1 MIEFL
6 KGIVAF
12 KADDYVVVDVNNIG
26 YKVYMTR
33 KSIEQIED
41 DCHIKI
47 FTYMRVLQDDISLF
61 GFLSNEE
68 LAMFKLLI
76 TVGGIGAKSALT
88 ILSNITP
95 TDFAIAVVSDDINK
109 LKSLPGIGPKT
120 AQRIVLELKDKVKH
134 EQAIEESKNVEKKMK
149 NTQNIQDAISALQVL
164 GYNLKSIEKA
174 FADIDVE
181 AKTTEELIKIGL
193 KELA

>member
-6 KGIVAF
+6 KGKVAF
-12 KADDYVVVDVNNIG
+12 KAEDYVVIEDNNVG
-26 YKVYMTR
+26 YKVFMS
-33 KSIEQIED
+33 KVSIDKIEENS
-41 DCHIKI
+41 ILKI

-68 LAMFKLLI
+68 LNMFELLI

-95 TDFAIAVVSDDINK
+95 TDFAMAVVSDDVNK

-120 AQRIVLELKDKVKH
+120 AQRIVLELKDKMKH
-134 EQAIEESKNVEKKMK
+134 EQIIEESKNNEKQIK
-149 NTQNIQDAISALQVL
+149 NNDNIKDAISALQVL

-174 FADIDVE
+174 FETINTDE
-181 AKTTEELIKIGL
+181 KTTEELIKEGL
-193 KELA
+193 KSLS

>member
-6 KGIVAF
+6 KGKVAF
-12 KADDYVVVDVNNIG
+12 KAEDYVIIEVNNVG
-26 YKVYMTR
+26 YKVFMS
-33 KSIEQIED
+33 KVSIDKIEENS
-41 DCHIKI
+41 ILKI

-68 LAMFKLLI
+68 LNMFELLI

-95 TDFAIAVVSDDINK
+95 TDFAMAVVSDDVNK

-120 AQRIVLELKDKVKH
+120 AQRIVLELKDKMKH
-134 EQAIEESKNVEKKMK
+134 EQIIEESKNNEKQIK
-149 NTQNIQDAISALQVL
+149 NNDNIKDAISALQVL

-174 FADIDVE
+174 FETINTDE
-181 AKTTEELIKIGL
+181 KTTEELIKEGL
-193 KELA
+193 KSLS

>member
-6 KGIVAF
+6 KGKVAF
-12 KADDYVVVDVNNIG
+12 KAEDYVVIEVNNVG
-26 YKVYMTR
+26 YKVFMS
-33 KSIEQIED
+33 KASIDKIEENS
-41 DCHIKI
+41 ILKI

-68 LAMFKLLI
+68 LNMFELLI

-95 TDFAIAVVSDDINK
+95 TDFAMAVVSDDVNK

-120 AQRIVLELKDKVKH
+120 AQRIVLELKDKMKH
-134 EQAIEESKNVEKKMK
+134 EQIIEESKNNEKQIK
-149 NTQNIQDAISALQVL
+149 NNDNIKDAISALQVL

-174 FADIDVE
+174 FETINTDE
-181 AKTTEELIKIGL
+181 KTTEELIKEGL
-193 KELA
+193 KSLS

>member
-6 KGIVAF
+6 KGKVAF
-12 KADDYVVVDVNNIG
+12 KAEDYVIIEVNNVG
-26 YKVYMTR
+26 YKVFMS
-33 KSIEQIED
+33 KVSIDKLEENSIL
-41 DCHIKI
+41 KI

-68 LAMFKLLI
+68 LNMFELLI

-95 TDFAIAVVSDDINK
+95 TDFAMAVVSDDVNK

-120 AQRIVLELKDKVKH
+120 AQRIVLELKDKMKH
-134 EQAIEESKNVEKKMK
+134 EQIIEESKNNEKQIK
-149 NTQNIQDAISALQVL
+149 NNDNIKDAISALQVL

-174 FADIDVE
+174 FETINTDE
-181 AKTTEELIKIGL
+181 KTTEELIKEGL
-193 KELA
+193 KSLS

>member
-6 KGIVAF
+6 KGQVSS
-12 KADDYVVVDVNNIG
+12 KAEDYVVIEVNNVG
-26 YKVYMTR
+26 YKVFMS
-33 KSIEQIED
+33 KASIDKIEENS
-41 DCHIKI
+41 ILKI

-68 LAMFKLLI
+68 LNMFELLI

-95 TDFAIAVVSDDINK
+95 TDFAMAVVSDDVNK

-120 AQRIVLELKDKVKH
+120 AQRIILELKDKMKH
-134 EQAIEESKNVEKKMK
+134 EQIIEESKNNEKQIK
-149 NTQNIQDAISALQVL
+149 NNDNIKDAISALQVL

-174 FADIDVE
+174 FETINTDE
-181 AKTTEELIKIGL
+181 KTTEELIKEGL
-193 KELA
+193 KSLS

>member
-6 KGIVAF
+6 KGKVAF
-12 KADDYVVVDVNNIG
+12 KAEDYVVIEVNNVG
-26 YKVYMTR
+26 YKVFMS
-33 KSIEQIED
+33 KVSIDKIEENS
-41 DCHIKI
+41 ILKI

-68 LAMFKLLI
+68 LNMFELLI

-95 TDFAIAVVSDDINK
+95 TDFAMAVVSDDVNK

-120 AQRIVLELKDKVKH
+120 AQRIVLELKDKMKH
-134 EQAIEESKNVEKKMK
+134 EQIIEESKNNEKQIK
-149 NTQNIQDAISALQVL
+149 NNDNIKDAISALQVL

-174 FADIDVE
+174 FETINTDE
-181 AKTTEELIKIGL
+181 KTTEELIKEGL
-193 KELA
+193 KSLS

>member
-1 MIEFL
+1 
-6 KGIVAF
+6 
-12 KADDYVVVDVNNIG
+12 
-26 YKVYMTR
+26 
-33 KSIEQIED
+33 
-41 DCHIKI
+41 
-47 FTYMRVLQDDISLF
+47 MRVLQDDISLF

-134 EQAIEESKNVEKKMK
+134 EQAIEESKNIEKKMK